1 MKKGDKVNIGDP
13 ILKKDTT
20 MDNLN
25 LQDLDIQIQKKVLE
39 IFCEVVT
46 LICRR

>member
-1 MKKGDKVNIGDP
+1 MKKGDNVNIGDP
-13 ILKKDTT
+13 ILKMDTT

-39 IFCEVVT
+39 IQRFNG
-46 LICRR
+46 